1 MNDDI
6 SLILAD
12 CLEALEQSELT
23 LDQCLARYPEHRRE
37 LELLLK
43 AALELCAAPES
54 PSTPTSPETARA
66 RLLRHLPPRPSVT
79 FSPLSRSIWQNLI
92 FSFRQ
97 RRPAMM
103 TLIMIISLFVSLVA
117 GGGAVYASGD
127 ALPGEVLYPVKVA
140 VEGAR
145 LAASFSDAGDA
156 ALLLEFAGERLD
168 EARALLQ
175 EGRMDGFDQAL
186 NDFAAEL
193 AVALNALQ
201 GLNDPL
207 EAQALVA
214 VFTEALLQHEA
225 ALSEISAQI
234 PAEAQ
239 PAFDQALV
247 VSEQARAVVDSFSG
261 TGADGGGQ
269 GQGGTVVAPTVLST
283 AFPTSAQPTQA
294 QPTVFPTSAQ
304 PTQVQPTAFPTSA
317 QPTQA
322 QPTVFPTSAPPH

>member
-1 MNDDI
+1 MNNDI
-6 SLILAD
+6 SLTLAD

-37 LELLLK
+37 LEPLLK
-43 AALELCAAPES
+43 AALELHAAPES
-54 PSTPTSPETARA
+54 PSSPVSPETARA
-66 RLLRHLPPRPSVT
+66 RLLRRLPPRPSVT

-103 TLIMIISLFVSLVA
+103 TWIMIISLLGSLVA
-117 GGGAVYASGD
+117 GGGAAYASGD
-127 ALPGEVLYPVKVA
+127 ALPGEVLYPVKLV
-140 VEGAR
+140 VEDAR
-145 LAASFSDAGDA
+145 LASSFSDAGDA

-175 EGRMDGFDQAL
+175 EGRTDGVDQVL
-186 NDFAAEL
+186 NDFAAKM

-207 EAQALVA
+207 EAQALA
-214 VFTEALLQHEA
+214 AAFTEALPQHEA
-225 ALSEISAQI
+225 ALSEISAQV

-261 TGADGGGQ
+261 TGTGDGAGAGGGQ
-269 GQGGTVVAPTVLST
+269 GQGGTIVTPTVLPT
-283 AFPTSAQPTQA
+283 AFPSTQPTQAQPTAFPSAQPTQA
-294 QPTVFPTSAQ
+294 QPTQA
-304 PTQVQPTAFPTSA
+304 QPTAFPSA
-317 QPTQA
+317 QPGGG
-322 QPTVFPTSAPPH
+322 AP